1 MIPHNLTPLRRLAC
15 FLFLNTMLA
24 HAALAAPAT
33 KDSLQKYFAVANS
46 SALATRA
53 VDALS
58 AAQAKEWQ
66 DETDPAEKAKMK
78 ARFDRFD
85 ALIRK
90 HVTWKAIEPIMVENY
105 GRHLQEEDV
114 RALIAYGQSP
124 SGRVR
129 FEKLAPAVLKGLPQL
144 MAHLDQRVDEI
155 SDRQEGKP
163 TAGRPVFKK
172 PADGTK
178 DALAYTLLLE
188 LPGAREEFKLRMA
201 AIDAAMLK
209 NLEMIAGEENNEM
222 REHVKAMAATL
233 QREVSFEDIATLQ
246 IPAVVDS
253 VTDAELAL
261 LIADHRKPEL
271 RQLLAKEKLAER
283 DAADQANK
291 VIGEKL
297 FPKLMAEFA
306 KGSK

>member
-1 MIPHNLTPLRRLAC
+1 MIPRISTPLRRLAC
-15 FLFLNTMLA
+15 FLFLNAVVA

-46 SALATRA
+46 SALAARA
-53 VDALS
+53 VDTLG
-58 AAQAKEWQ
+58 AAQAKQWQ
-66 DETDPAEKAKMK
+66 DETDPAEKAKKK
-78 ARFDRFD
+78 AQFHRFD

-90 HVTWKAIEPIMVENY
+90 HVTWKAIEPIMVESY
-105 GRHLQEEDV
+105 SRHLQEEEV

-124 SGRVR
+124 SGQVR

-163 TAGRPVFKK
+163 TAGRPVLKK

-178 DALAYTLLLE
+178 EALAYTLLLE
-188 LPGAREEFKLRMA
+188 LPGAQEEFKLRMA
-201 AIDAAMLK
+201 GIGAAMLK
-209 NLEMIAGEENNEM
+209 NVELIAGDNAEI
-222 REHVKAMAATL
+222 REQVKAMAATL
-233 QREVSFEDIATLQ
+233 QREVSFEDIAVLQ
-246 IPAVVDS
+246 IPTIVES
-253 VTDAELAL
+253 VTEAELAL

-283 DAADQANK
+283 DASDKANK